1 MIALITT
8 SALVLVGAVVALAV
22 LPAVG
27 GRREPD
33 GWLSVQAPGPL
44 ARLARRSLGLHVRR
58 ATADVPQSRR
68 AHRAPLNGGDLT

>member
-1 MIALITT
+1 MIALLTVT
-8 SALVLVGAVVALAV
+8 ALVLAAAVVALAV

-58 ATADVPQSRR
+58 PPADVPQIRR
-68 AHRAPLNGGDLT
+68 EPTARR